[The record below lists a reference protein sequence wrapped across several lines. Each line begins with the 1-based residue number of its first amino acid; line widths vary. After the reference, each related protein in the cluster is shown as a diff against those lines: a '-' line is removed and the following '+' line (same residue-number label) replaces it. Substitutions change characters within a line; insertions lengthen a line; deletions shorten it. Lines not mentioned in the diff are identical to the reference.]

1 MPVPK
6 LVVRALSSTHAHL
19 YRWTGGRLGGR
30 MGGLEQVLLTTTGRV
45 SGEPRTTPLAVTV
58 VGDRLVLIA
67 SDGGAARDPG
77 WYRNLVAQP
86 DVVVQ
91 RGADVRP
98 MRART
103 AAGGERAELWRAA
116 VANNRGYAGYQAKT
130 AREIPVV
137 VVEPRG

>member
-1 MPVPK
+1 MVRF
-6 LVVRALSSTHAHL
+6 VVGLHTSLFRRTGG
-19 YRWTGGRLGGR
+19 RVGGRLGH
-30 MGGLEQVLLTTTGRV
+30 LEQVLLTTTGRV

-91 RGADVRP
+91 RGADARP

-103 AAGGERAELWRAA
+103 AAGGERTELWRAA
-116 VANNRGYAGYQAKT
+116 VATTRGYAGYQAKT